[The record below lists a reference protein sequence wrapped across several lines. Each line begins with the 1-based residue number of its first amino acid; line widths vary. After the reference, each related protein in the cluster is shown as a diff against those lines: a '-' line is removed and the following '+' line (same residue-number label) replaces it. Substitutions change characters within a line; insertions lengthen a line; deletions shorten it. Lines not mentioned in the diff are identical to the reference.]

1 MAQKPKKRIRRNAAD
16 AKDSILT
23 QSIRLFGANGIDQ
36 TSFAMI
42 AQATQVTQPNVLY
55 HFPSKEILV
64 HEMVQ
69 RILTHNRESVEALM
83 KPADSGR
90 DKLEKYL
97 LGNLAWAKQYP
108 DETRVILLLYYY
120 ATFRPEFRDLYGS
133 ILKSARTRLEG
144 FLQCWVREENRKP
157 EESLDL
163 LAQVLHDWV
172 LGSLINHLTTAPMR
186 LSSESGL
193 RKKWSILLEKIS

>member
-1 MAQKPKKRIRRNAAD
+1 MAQKQKKRIRRNATD

-23 QSIRLFGANGIDQ
+23 ESIRLFGENGIDQ

-42 AQATQVTQPNVLY
+42 AKATQVTQPNVLY

-83 KPADSGR
+83 KPGDSGR

-108 DETRVILLLYYY
+108 DDTRVILLLYYY
-120 ATFRPEFRDLYGS
+120 ATFRSEFRDLYAS
-133 ILKSARTRLEG
+133 ILKAARARLEG
-144 FLQCWVREENRKP
+144 YLQCWVREENKAP
-157 EESLDL
+157 AEPLDV
-163 LAQVLHDWV
+163 LAQILHDWV
-172 LGSLINHLTTAPMR
+172 LGSIINHLTTASVR
-186 LSSESGL
+186 LSSESSL
-193 RKKWSILLEKIS
+193 RKKWSVLLEKIA

>member
-16 AKDSILT
+16 AKLGILT
-23 QSIRLFGANGIDQ
+23 ESIRLFGANGIDQ

-42 AQATQVTQPNVLY
+42 AKATKVTQPNVLY

-83 KPADSGR
+83 KPGDSGR
-90 DKLEKYL
+90 EKLEKYL
-97 LGNLAWAKQYP
+97 QGNLAWTNQYP

-120 ATFRPEFRDLYGS
+120 ATFRPEFRDLYAS
-133 ILKSARTRLEG
+133 ILKSARTRLAG
-144 FLQCWVREENRKP
+144 FLQCWVREENKKP
-157 EESLDL
+157 DQSLDL
-163 LAQVLHDWV
+163 LAQILHDWV
-172 LGSLINHLTTAPMR
+172 LGSLINHLTTASIH
-186 LSSESGL
+186 LSAESSL
-193 RKKWSILLEKIS
+193 RKKWSVLLENLS